1 VRLAIFSKIGNDVPV
16 PELCALL
23 AEQGYHGVEW
33 RTHPEGHVRPDHV
46 LEDAKAAGAAARR
59 HGLESLCLAGYCKTY
74 EADQVEPQLAA
85 AAEIGCPHV
94 RVWPPA
100 YRGNL
105 PYQELF
111 DGARR
116 DLERIAGM
124 ARRHGVRAVLEIHYG
139 NIAPS
144 AGLMYRFVEGLDPR
158 DIGLIY
164 DPDNLTKEGHENWQM
179 VLELI
184 DPYLAYVQFRN
195 SSSVPGPDPSSP
207 AASRRWIRAN
217 ADLEEGLIDWP
228 AFLRV
233 LRRLNYDGYL
243 SNEDS
248 RPVPLPARLA
258 EDRDI
263 IARLWREAGNGAA
276 AAAPALARA
285 G

>member
-1 VRLAIFSKIGNDVPV
+1 MKLAILAKIGNDMPV

-33 RTHPEGHVRPDHV
+33 RTHPEGHVRLDHV
-46 LEDAKAAGAAARR
+46 LADARATGAAARR
-59 HGLESLCLAGYCKTY
+59 HGLESLYLAGYCKTY
-74 EADQVEPQLAA
+74 EADQMEPQLAA

-94 RVWPPA
+94 HVWPPA
-100 YRGNL
+100 NCRSL

-111 DGARR
+111 AGARR

-124 ARRHGVRAVLEIHYG
+124 ACRHGVRAVLESHYG
-139 NIAPS
+139 TIAPS
-144 AGLMYRFVEGLDPR
+144 AG
-158 DIGLIY
+158 
-164 DPDNLTKEGHENWQM
+164 
-179 VLELI
+179 
-184 DPYLAYVQFRN
+184 
-195 SSSVPGPDPSSP
+195 
-207 AASRRWIRAN
+207 
-217 ADLEEGLIDWP
+217 LEEGLIDWP

-233 LRRLNYDGYL
+233 LHWRAYDGYL

-263 IARLWREAGNGAA
+263 VARLWRESGNGAA